1 MARMLLAG
9 KSQKTVLAV
18 SPELLSVTGS
28 KGGADIKLEL
38 SVGKIRTGEETARS
52 NVLTGRRLAF
62 GDAVMEQ
69 KETENSGIRTDSGAK
84 YAVGK
89 CGHGGGKDLSM
100 NCSKHT
106 PKVYFDGHIP
116 FTADYRSPRKHPPKN
131 N

>member
-1 MARMLLAG
+1 MMCRM
-9 KSQKTVLAV
+9 Q
-18 SPELLSVTGS
+18 
-28 KGGADIKLEL
+28 EL